1 MYKKRNRLLHIEQ
14 FFFFLL
20 TKNLFEEVKSTPKI
34 STSFH
39 VLNVIQFCL
48 GIFFFFFYNRNDK
61 ALNYFEHII
70 SSKFYFASL
79 QYILRNENIL
89 KF

>member
-1 MYKKRNRLLHIEQ
+1 MYKKRNRLLRIEQ
-14 FFFFLL
+14 FFLL

-39 VLNVIQFCL
+39 VLNAIQFCL
-48 GIFFFFFYNRNDK
+48 GIFFPFFTIEMTK
-61 ALNYFEHII
+61 QLNFEHFR

-79 QYILRNENIL
+79 QYILRNENTL